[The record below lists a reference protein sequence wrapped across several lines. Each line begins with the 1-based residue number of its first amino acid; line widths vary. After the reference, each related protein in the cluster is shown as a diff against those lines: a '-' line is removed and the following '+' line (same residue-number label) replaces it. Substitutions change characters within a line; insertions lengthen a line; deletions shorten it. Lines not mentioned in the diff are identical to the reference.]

1 MVIQFIVSP
10 TFSSDR
16 MKKMF
21 PMIKQCLDE
30 LLNTLEMNAN
40 DKKEV
45 DMKLMY
51 GNLTMDVISTCA
63 FATKTNSYKD
73 PNSPFIKNA
82 HKSLNPKSYRLVL
95 SIMLP
100 KFVMKLIN
108 MKHAIEETCCEFFFK
123 LTRLIINERKN
134 SNQKYNDF
142 IDLLLNAE
150 KDKPNEVSDEFD
162 SNESHHVNEGKEE
175 LEIQKKVMS
184 GVEHYIT
191 DDEILANAWIFF
203 VAGYD
208 TTATT
213 LSFATYELAL
223 NPDVQQK
230 LYEEVMS
237 SVDTNGEIDY
247 DLLSK
252 LSYLDA
258 VVSETLRLH
267 ALSIRVARIAS
278 QDYKLGDTG
287 ITIKKGQAVSIPTY
301 AIAHLEEFYPNPESF
316 IPERFLPENKPKLV
330 PYTYLPFG
338 GGPRN
343 CVGMR
348 FGLMEAKLG
357 LAHVI
362 RRYRFLKCANTD
374 IPVSLIRNLFLH
386 TPKRVIVGIDK
397 R

>member
-1 MVIQFIVSP
+1 
-10 TFSSDR
+10 

-30 LLNTLEMNAN
+30 LLNTLEMYAN

-82 HKSLNPKSYRLVL
+82 HKALNPKSYRLVL

-100 KFVMKLIN
+100 KFVMKFIN
-108 MKHAIEETCCEFFFK
+108 MKHAIEETSCQFFFK
-123 LTRLIINERKN
+123 LTRLIINDRKN
-134 SNQKYNDF
+134 K
-142 IDLLLNAE
+142 
-150 KDKPNEVSDEFD
+150 KDKANEVSDEFD

-203 VAGYD
+203 VAGYE

-237 SVDTNGEIDY
+237 SVDTNGEI
-247 DLLSK
+247 
-252 LSYLDA
+252 
-258 VVSETLRLH
+258 
-267 ALSIRVARIAS
+267 
-278 QDYKLGDTG
+278 
-287 ITIKKGQAVSIPTY
+287 
-301 AIAHLEEFYPNPESF
+301 
-316 IPERFLPENKPKLV
+316 
-330 PYTYLPFG
+330 
-338 GGPRN
+338 
-343 CVGMR
+343 
-348 FGLMEAKLG
+348 
-357 LAHVI
+357 
-362 RRYRFLKCANTD
+362 
-374 IPVSLIRNLFLH
+374 
-386 TPKRVIVGIDK
+386 
-397 R
+397 